1 MQCTFIRKTDGSRCR
16 AQCILGQDKCLWHI
30 DRTIRQEIEE
40 KPLTRDEQIKVI
52 SHRIRSLE
60 RSRGSSSL
68 EKAREVRALVTLLR
82 DMQADEN
89 KLNAGEDEE
98 ENAAEYIEKKYGKK

>member
-1 MQCTFIRKTDGSRCR
+1 M
-16 AQCILGQDKCLWHI
+16 
-30 DRTIRQEIEE
+30 
-40 KPLTRDEQIKVI
+40 
-52 SHRIRSLE
+52 
-60 RSRGSSSL
+60 
-68 EKAREVRALVTLLR
+68 VTLLR